1 MEVAANK
8 IYGCKTHSLRFQQI
22 NGFDSFQLPP
32 PPSLFQPPPSS
43 LQHTERCKNQNIAR
57 NWAVSTN
64 LGRKIQS
71 CSFCLKIGTNGI
83 LEELILH
90 LDLDFRNFDPK
101 ILCWINL
108 GRKHQSCPFCLKIGT
123 QGQYLEDADTYSD
136 ISFLNLQP

>member
-1 MEVAANK
+1 MNFLIHISMKFKHHLRWRLQRTRSMVARPIHYVFNK
-8 IYGCKTHSLRFQQI
+8 LMVLTHFNFHLHPAYFSLHLALCNTLNVVRTI
-22 NGFDSFQLPP
+22 
-32 PPSLFQPPPSS
+32 
-43 LQHTERCKNQNIAR
+43 NIAR

-101 ILCWINL
+101 ILCWANL
-108 GRKHQSCPFCLKIGT
+108 GRKHQSYPFCLKIGT
-123 QGQYLEDADTYSD
+123 
-136 ISFLNLQP
+136 